1 MTVKIM
7 IVDDDEALRVTLQ
20 EILLDEGR
28 DVISAKDG
36 YQAIELASEG
46 PLALIL
52 MDVQM
57 PGINGVDTFLKIKEI
72 LPECVV
78 VMMTGYSVESL
89 VQQALSEGALMVLHK
104 PVSIEQILKLL
115 DDVVPQSLG
124 S

>member
-1 MTVKIM
+1 M
-7 IVDDDEALRVTLQ
+7 IVDDDAALRVTLQ

-36 YQAIELASEG
+36 YQAIELASDG

-57 PGINGVDTFLKIKEI
+57 PGMNGVDTFLKIKEI

-78 VMMTGYSVESL
+78 VMMTGYSAESL
-89 VQQALSEGALMVLHK
+89 VQQALSEGALTVLHK
-104 PVSIEQILKLL
+104 PVSIEQILKILE
-115 DDVVPQSLG
+115 DVVPKSSG